1 MLDVALSFM
10 TEFIDAIPLLVCVT
24 LSSNII
30 SDLLWGG
37 K

>member
-1 MLDVALSFM
+1 MFEVAIIFL
-10 TEFIDAIPLLVCVT
+10 TEMIKIIPLFVCIV
-24 LSSNII
+24 LLFNII